1 MAQFNQQATGST
13 AAQMQSE
20 FIKQRNR
27 EDAAANNQDATI
39 QTNTPLNPAEQSQLD
54 REANYVEQ
62 ADEVAT
68 KMAKKPETVTKEDG
82 DTMHSRETKAFG
94 NTEKGGI
101 ASQAQSLAAS
111 SVQQYYSSELFYLLA
126 CLYCNLLILHLIVV
140 L

>member
-20 FIKQRNR
+20 FTNR
-27 EDAAANNQDATI
+27 EDAAANNQDATV

-62 ADEVAT
+62 ANKVAT
-68 KMAKKPETVTKEDG
+68 KMATKPENVTKEDG
-82 DTMHSRETKAFG
+82 DTMHSRETKAYG

-101 ASQAQSLAAS
+101 ASQAQNLVAS
-111 SVQQYYSSELFYLLA
+111 SVQQSYSSELFYLLA